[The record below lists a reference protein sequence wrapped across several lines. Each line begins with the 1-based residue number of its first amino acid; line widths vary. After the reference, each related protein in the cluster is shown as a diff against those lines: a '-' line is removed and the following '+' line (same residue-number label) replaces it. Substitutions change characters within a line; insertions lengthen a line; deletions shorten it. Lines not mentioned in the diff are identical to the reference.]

1 MKRIIKRIILVL
13 LLLVI
18 LGAVAIHFFLDA
30 AIKRGAEAFGPK
42 LAQVDV
48 KLDGVNLFLV
58 TGSCNVNGLVVGNP
72 QGYKTPWAINV
83 DQANVT
89 VQPASLLSDKIVIQS
104 IRAHNPQITLET
116 DLRHNNL
123 SKINS

>member
-42 LAQVDV
+42 LAQVEI
-48 KLDGVNLFLV
+48 KLDGVNLFLL
-58 TGSCNVNGLVVGNP
+58 TGSCNVSGLVGGNP
-72 QGYKTPWAINV
+72 QGYKTPLAISIGE
-83 DQANVT
+83 ANLA
-89 VQPASLLSDKIVIQS
+89 VQPASLLSDKICFNS
-104 IRAHNPQITLET
+104 IHV
-116 DLRHNNL
+116 
-123 SKINS
+123 